1 MWASQTTRSTAV
13 PQLNMANLS
22 VTLPVPKFPPAVD
35 AAGGGGGAG
44 GGGAGGPKRDKEK
57 HEEPVTVGVRIRPLT
72 AKGATPLSRA
82 GMTQSRRCGPYAF
95 THIY

>member
-35 AAGGGGGAG
+35 TAGGGGG
-44 GGGAGGPKRDKEK
+44 GGAKREKEK

-82 GMTQSRRCGPYAF
+82 GMTQSRRCGPYTF